1 MLNFVFIFKS
11 EGCDHEKH
19 NAIIE
24 TPSCKTTV
32 FGAETIE
39 ETCEIAKKV
48 VREGCHLIELCGD
61 YGPELAKQVIQAIDG
76 AVPVGYVDFLPEE
89 RAKLEFLPA

>member
-1 MLNFVFIFKS
+1 MLSYVFIFKS
-11 EGCDHEKH
+11 EGCEPEKH

-32 FGAETIE
+32 IGVETIE

-48 VREGCHLIELCGD
+48 VQEGCHLIELCGD
-61 YGPELAKQVIQAIDG
+61 FGPELAEQVIEAIGG
-76 AVPVGYVDFLPEE
+76 AVPVGYVDFSPGEK
-89 RAKLEFLPA
+89 AKLEFLPS